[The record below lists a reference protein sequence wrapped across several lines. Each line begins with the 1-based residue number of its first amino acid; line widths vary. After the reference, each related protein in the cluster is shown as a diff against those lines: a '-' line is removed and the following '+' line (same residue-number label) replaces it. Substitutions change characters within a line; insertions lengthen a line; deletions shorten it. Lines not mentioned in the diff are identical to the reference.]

1 MPTLLLKNAA
11 ALLTMAP
18 RQPLIEAGGLLVRDN
33 VIELAGP
40 SADLPQ
46 QADSVLDS
54 SGMVVLPGLINTHH
68 HLYQTLTRALLG
80 PDADFRWL
88 P

>member
-11 ALLTMAP
+11 ALLTMDP

-46 QADSVLDS
+46 QADSV
-54 SGMVVLPGLINTHH
+54 
-68 HLYQTLTRALLG
+68 
-80 PDADFRWL
+80 PD
-88 P
+88 